1 MIDLHCHILPGID
14 DGPAE
19 MQTSIDMARIAAEDG
34 IKTIVAAPHI
44 KDILHSTVKLQALAS
59 QLNLHLE
66 HQNIPVK
73 VLLGGDVSALL
84 NPSSLKNYSINNS
97 RYILTEFPHNY
108 LPSNSREIL
117 FSFAMHGFCPII
129 THPERNPAI
138 MKRPELLLGMLD
150 GNVLVQITA
159 GSLTGDF
166 GLDEQA
172 CASYLLKKDAVH
184 FIATDAHST
193 STRRPILSRGLE
205 HAGKIIGMKKAM
217 KLVWD
222 NPRAVLKDEAVL
234 SAY

>member
-19 MQTSIDMARIAAEDG
+19 MQTSIEMARIAAEDG
-34 IKTIVAAPHI
+34 IQTIVATPHI

-66 HQNIPVK
+66 YQNIPVK
-73 VLLGGDVSALL
+73 VLQGGDVSALL
-84 NPSSLKNYSINNS
+84 NPSSLKDYSINKS
-97 RYILTEFPHNY
+97 RYILIEFPHNY
-108 LPSNSREIL
+108 LPSNNREIL
-117 FSFAMHGFCPII
+117 FSLAMHGFCPII
-129 THPERNPAI
+129 THPERNAAI
-138 MKRPELLLGMLD
+138 MKKPQLLLGMLD

-172 CASYLLKKDAVH
+172 CAGYLLKKDAVH

-193 STRRPILSRGLE
+193 VSRRPLLSRGVA
-205 HAGKIIGMKKAM
+205 HAGKIIGMEKAM
-217 KLVWD
+217 KLVCD
-222 NPRAVLKDEAVL
+222 NPAAVLKDEPVL
-234 SAY
+234 SLY